1 MIGVD
6 ITRISRF
13 RRLYKKFNHVLVSK
27 IMSPEEIK
35 DKTITPQFLAGRWAA
50 KEAVVKALGTGFH
63 SQLKFKPSDIVILND
78 TNGKPYVRIQND
90 LLQHNFNIN
99 VAISISHDG
108 DYAVAVALLIK
119 N

>member
-27 IMSPEEIK
+27 IMNPEEIK

-50 KEAVVKALGTGFH
+50 KEAIAKALGTGFH
-63 SQLKFKPSDIVILND
+63 SQLKPSDIVILNH
-78 TNGKPYVRIQND
+78 TSGKPYVRIQSD
-90 LLQHNFNIN
+90 LPQNNFNMD

-108 DYAVAVALLIK
+108 DYAVAVAFLIK